1 MRFKY
6 VPLFPFILV
15 SSNDMVLRDFFVKPF
30 PNLSYRPFA
39 PFHGWIRYDNKT
51 KENSLLRRTHIRDL
65 YRSKVEYLYMCYD
78 LTSYVS
84 PSLYQEALFDNGLVG
99 KKSRYTT
106 SVHLGKELRC
116 SLFPLL
122 FNPTPSLCTLI
133 NSYIQSME
141 EYYIIGAQ
149 LRFGGSLAN
158 LHEKQFMGRAGL
170 QMASNLIESEIS
182 RVGDRKIALF
192 ISTDSSAILKE
203 LSAKFKEK
211 VSVVTVKEFQ
221 IGHSCKALYK
231 KKKGARWDSFVKRA
245 IVDLMVLKESDYL
258 IVTHRSSFGEYAAE
272 LQECSHRMLSPSFYS
287 SLLNLTCSVF
297 HHRNSSYHLT
307 VISRVLWKQVLND
320 TSLVEVLLLVQNA
333 RLRTLERSHLAH
345 TREGEHHALHRSL
358 DQTQRNLGLRR
369 RQSPHLTEAITIN
382 AVARIVPLYPT
393 VTALHLELWINAN
406 PSPSPT
412 CFP

>member
-1 MRFKY
+1 
-6 VPLFPFILV
+6 
-15 SSNDMVLRDFFVKPF
+15 
-30 PNLSYRPFA
+30 
-39 PFHGWIRYDNKT
+39 
-51 KENSLLRRTHIRDL
+51 
-65 YRSKVEYLYMCYD
+65 MCYD

-170 QMASNLIESEIS
+170 QTASNLIESEIS